1 MSADL
6 HAGAARVK
14 LDPPVGIAMAG
25 YGRRTGHSTGIHDDL
40 TAAALVVSDGTRK
53 AAIVS
58 VEVLALGIRIC
69 DSIAEQV
76 AAHTDIPA
84 EAVLV
89 CATHTHSGPHF
100 NIFATPHGDS
110 SPDASGRDLNWE
122 RTLPD
127 KIARAVVE
135 ANARLRPAA
144 VAAAGVQFGL
154 GTNRRLMR
162 ADGTIQLAPNYAG
175 AVDHELKVLGLF
187 ASERGAG
194 AIALMLNYPCHGVV
208 LCEDNL
214 LYSRD
219 WPGFAID
226 ELQQSTTG
234 ASFGGPPIALFTQGA
249 SGNVDPVRRGDFS
262 AGRDWGHAAAS
273 LANRAL
279 ARAPRT
285 GSAQLVTRRVP
296 VLMKLRDLSA
306 RLAITRAN
314 AQQTE
319 LALKNHQGVG
329 GIQQK
334 RLTDQHQLSLKELGA
349 VESLQDANRRDR
361 RVDQGAGELLTHM
374 TLLAIGDLVLVGV
387 PGELFTE
394 LGIAIKA
401 NPYFRHTF
409 VLGYCNDLVGY
420 IPTREAYQVGGY
432 EVETSRVA
440 QGCGELL
447 VHLALGQLAEMH
459 RESAKLK

>member
-1 MSADL
+1 
-6 HAGAARVK
+6 VK

-40 TAAALVVSDGTRK
+40 TAGALVFSDGTRK
-53 AAIVS
+53 AAVVS

-76 AAHTDIPA
+76 AAHTDIPP
-84 EAVLV
+84 EAVMV
-89 CATHTHSGPHF
+89 CASHTHSGPHF
-100 NIFATPHGDS
+100 NIFATPRGDS
-110 SPDASGRDLNWE
+110 SPDATGRDLNWE

-127 KIARAVVE
+127 RIARAVVD
-135 ANARLRPAA
+135 ANAHLRPAA
-144 VAAAGVQFGL
+144 IATASAQFGL

-187 ASERGAG
+187 GATRGAG
-194 AIALMLNYPCHGVV
+194 AIAFMLNYPCHGVV

-226 ELQQSTTG
+226 ALQQSTTG
-234 ASFGGPPIALFTQGA
+234 LSSGEPPIALFTQGA
-249 SGNVDPVRRGDFS
+249 SGNIDPVRRGDFS
-262 AGRDWGHAAAS
+262 AGHEWGLAAAS
-273 LANRAL
+273 LASAAL
-279 ARAPRT
+279 TRAPRT
-285 GSAQLVTRRVP
+285 GSAHLVTRRVP
-296 VLMKLRDLSA
+296 VAMKLCDLSA
-306 RLAITRAN
+306 RLAIARAN

-319 LALKNHQGVG
+319 LALKNHAGVG

-349 VESLQDANRRDR
+349 MEALEDSNRRDR
-361 RVDQGAGELLTHM
+361 RVDQSAGELHTHM
-374 TLLAIGDLVLVGV
+374 TLLAIGDLALVGV
-387 PGELFTE
+387 PGELFAE

-401 NPYFRHTF
+401 NPYFRQTL

-420 IPTREAYQVGGY
+420 IPTCEAYEVGGY

-440 QGCGELL
+440 QGSGELL
-447 VHLALGQLAEMH
+447 VHLALAHLAEMH
-459 RESAKLK
+459 QESVKLK

>member
-1 MSADL
+1 
-6 HAGAARVK
+6 VK

-25 YGRRTGHSTGIHDDL
+25 YGRRTGHSMGIHDDL
-40 TAAALVVSDGTRK
+40 TARALVVSDGTRK

-76 AAHTDIPA
+76 AAQTDIPPN
-84 EAVLV
+84 AVMV

-100 NIFATPHGDS
+100 NIFATPRSNS
-110 SPDASGRDLNWE
+110 SPDAAGRDLNWE
-122 RTLPD
+122 RGLPD
-127 KIARAVVE
+127 TIARAVRE
-135 ANARLRPAA
+135 ANAHLRPATL
-144 VAAAGVQFGL
+144 AAGGAQFGL

-187 ASERGAG
+187 GATDEQG
-194 AIALMLNYPCHGVV
+194 AIAFMLNYPCHGVV

-226 ELQQSTTG
+226 ALQES
-234 ASFGGPPIALFTQGA
+234 AGGSSSERAPVALFTQGA
-249 SGNVDPVRRGDFS
+249 SGNVDPVRRGDFE
-262 AGRDWGHAAAS
+262 AGRKWGYAAAS
-273 LANRAL
+273 LANEAL
-279 ARAPRT
+279 ARASRT
-285 GSAQLVTRRVP
+285 SSAHVVTRRVP
-296 VLMKLRDLSA
+296 VRMQLRDLSA
-306 RLAITRAN
+306 PLAIARAN

-319 LALKNHQGVG
+319 LTLKNHAGVG

-349 VESLQDANRRDR
+349 LQALAEANRRDR
-361 RVDQGAGELLTHM
+361 RVDQGAAELHTHLTLFAM
-374 TLLAIGDLVLVGV
+374 GDLALVGV
-387 PGELFTE
+387 PGELFAE

-401 NPYFRHTF
+401 NPYFHHTL

-432 EVETSRVA
+432 EVESSRVA
-440 QGCGELL
+440 QGSGELL
-447 VHLALGQLAEMH
+447 VHLALAQLAEMRH
-459 RESAKLK
+459 ESDRS

>member
-1 MSADL
+1 
-6 HAGAARVK
+6 
-14 LDPPVGIAMAG
+14 MAG

-40 TAAALVVSDGTRK
+40 TAGALVVSDGTRK

-76 AAHTDIPA
+76 AAHTDIPP
-84 EAVLV
+84 EAVMV

-100 NIFATPHGDS
+100 NIFATPRGD

-122 RTLPD
+122 RGLPSR
-127 KIARAVVE
+127 IARAVVE
-135 ANARLRPAA
+135 ANADLRPAA
-144 VAAAGVQFGL
+144 VAAAGARFGL

-175 AVDHELKVLGLF
+175 AVDHQLKVLGLF
-187 ASERGAG
+187 APVRGPG
-194 AIALMLNYPCHGVV
+194 AIAFLLNYPCHGVV

-226 ELQQSTTG
+226 ALQQSTTG
-234 ASFGGPPIALFTQGA
+234 SSSGRSPIALFTQGA
-249 SGNVDPVRRGDFS
+249 SGNIDPVRRGDFS
-262 AGRDWGHAAAS
+262 ASREWGHAAAS
-273 LANRAL
+273 LANAAL
-279 ARAPRT
+279 AHAART
-285 GSAQLVTRRVP
+285 GFAHVVARRVP

-306 RLAITRAN
+306 RAAIARAN
-314 AQQTE
+314 ARQTE
-319 LALKNHQGVG
+319 LALKNHAGVG
-329 GIQQK
+329 GIQHN
-334 RLTDQHQLSLKELGA
+334 RLTDQHQLSLNELGA
-349 VESLQDANRRDR
+349 VEALEDANRRDR
-361 RVDQGAGELLTHM
+361 RVDQDAGELRTHM

-387 PGELFTE
+387 PGELFAE

-420 IPTREAYQVGGY
+420 IPTREAYEVGGY

-440 QGCGELL
+440 QGNGELL
-447 VHLALGQLAEMH
+447 VHLALAHLAEMR
-459 RESAKLK
+459 RESVKLR

>member
-1 MSADL
+1 
-6 HAGAARVK
+6 VK

-25 YGRRTGHSTGIHDDL
+25 YRRRTGHSTGIHDDL
-40 TAAALVVSDGTRK
+40 SASALVISDGTRK

-76 AAHTDIPA
+76 AAHTDIPP
-84 EAVLV
+84 EAVMV

-100 NIFATPHGDS
+100 NIFATPRGGS
-110 SPDASGRDLNWE
+110 SADASGRDLDWE
-122 RTLPD
+122 RGLPD
-127 KIARAVVE
+127 RIARAVVE
-135 ANARLRPAA
+135 ANTQLRPAA
-144 VAAAGVQFGL
+144 VAVAGTQFGL

-187 ASERGAG
+187 ATMRGPG
-194 AIALMLNYPCHGVV
+194 AIAFMLNYPCHGVV

-226 ELQQSTTG
+226 ALQESTTSAG
-234 ASFGGPPIALFTQGA
+234 RSPIALFTQGA
-249 SGNVDPVRRGDFS
+249 GGNIDPVRRGDFS
-262 AGRDWGHAAAS
+262 TGREWGRAAAS
-273 LANRAL
+273 LANGAL
-279 ARAPRT
+279 ARAART
-285 GSAQLVTRRVP
+285 GSAPVVARRVP

-306 RLAITRAN
+306 RLAIARAN

-319 LALKNHQGVG
+319 LALKNHAGVG

-334 RLTDQHQLSLKELGA
+334 RLTDQHLLSLRELAA
-349 VESLQDANRRDR
+349 VEALEDANRRDR
-361 RVDQGAGELLTHM
+361 RVDQGAGELRTHM
-374 TLLAIGDLVLVGV
+374 TLLAMGELALVGV
-387 PGELFTE
+387 PGELFAE
-394 LGIAIKA
+394 LGIVIKA
-401 NPYFRHTF
+401 NPYFPHTL

-420 IPTREAYQVGGY
+420 IPTREAYEVGGY

-440 QGCGELL
+440 QGSGELL
-447 VHLALGQLAEMH
+447 VHLALAHLAEM
-459 RESAKLK
+459 RQESQKLKQYFNVGPTAR

>member
-1 MSADL
+1 
-6 HAGAARVK
+6 
-14 LDPPVGIAMAG
+14 MAG
-25 YGRRTGHSTGIHDDL
+25 YARRTERSTGIHDDL

-76 AAHTDIPA
+76 AAHTDIPP
-84 EAVLV
+84 EAVMV

-100 NIFATPHGDS
+100 NIFATPRSS
-110 SPDASGRDLNWE
+110 SPPDTSGRDLSWE
-122 RTLPD
+122 RGLPD
-127 KIARAVVE
+127 RIARAVLE
-135 ANARLRPAA
+135 ANAQLRPAA
-144 VAAAGVQFGL
+144 VAAAGAQFGL

-162 ADGTIQLAPNYAG
+162 AAGTIQLAPNYAG

-187 ASERGAG
+187 AAKRGPG
-194 AIALMLNYPCHGVV
+194 ALAILLNYPCHGVV

-226 ELQQSTTG
+226 ALQQSTSG
-234 ASFGGPPIALFTQGA
+234 SRSGKSPIALFTQGA

-262 AGRDWGHAAAS
+262 AGRKWGHTAAS
-273 LANRAL
+273 LANEAL
-279 ARAPRT
+279 ARAART
-285 GSAQLVTRRVP
+285 RSAHVLTRRVP

-306 RLAITRAN
+306 RLAIARAN
-314 AQQTE
+314 ARQTE
-319 LALKNHQGVG
+319 LALKNHAGVG

-349 VESLQDANRRDR
+349 VEALEDANRRDR
-361 RVDQGAGELLTHM
+361 RVDQAAGELRTHM
-374 TLLAIGDLVLVGV
+374 TLLAIGDIVLVGV
-387 PGELFTE
+387 PGELFAE
-394 LGIAIKA
+394 LGIALKA

-420 IPTREAYQVGGY
+420 IPTREAYEVGGY
-432 EVETSRVA
+432 EVESSRVA
-440 QGCGELL
+440 QGSGELL
-447 VHLALGQLAEMH
+447 VHLALARLAEL
-459 RESAKLK
+459 RQESAKLK